1 MHFLFVGA
9 LAPNADIPPEAPG
22 QQVAEHI
29 SSPCFALAGR
39 RAEPT
44 SRPRALVHGGPD
56 DTAGVQEHDEVG
68 HHHEDHQR
76 EGRRSDVLHGGHAVL
91 SAAVV
96 AVGHRQT
103 PSCPRIQLTMS
114 SPSVWRTAQIATS
127 AAMPSAAFPSSSA
140 VVIPSSDSVAE
151 PTRATNPIHHIFGP
165 TPLLPSCLRIVSTH
179 SH

>member
-1 MHFLFVGA
+1 
-9 LAPNADIPPEAPG
+9 
-22 QQVAEHI
+22 AEHI
-29 SSPCFALAGR
+29 ASPCLALAGR

-56 DTAGVQEHDEVG
+56 DTAGVEEHDEVG
-68 HHHEDHQR
+68 HHHEDDQR
-76 EGRRSDVLHGGHAVL
+76 EGRRGDVLHGGHAVL
-91 SAAVV
+91 TAAVV

-140 VVIPSSDSVAE
+140 VVIPSSDSAAE
-151 PTRATNPIHHIFGP
+151 PTRATNPIHQIFEP
-165 TPLLPSCLRIVSTH
+165 TLPLPSCLCARIDRSTAPKDD
-179 SH
+179 